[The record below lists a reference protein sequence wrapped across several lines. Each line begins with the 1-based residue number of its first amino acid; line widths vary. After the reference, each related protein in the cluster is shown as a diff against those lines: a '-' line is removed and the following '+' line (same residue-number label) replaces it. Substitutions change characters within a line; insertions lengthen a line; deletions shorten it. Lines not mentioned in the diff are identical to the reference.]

1 MVQEKFDAIVVGAG
15 PAGLAAAY
23 TMAQGGLKVI
33 VFERGEHPGSKN
45 VMGGVLYRQATEDVF
60 PEFWK
65 EAPLE
70 RRVVESNY
78 WLMTEDAVTKYGY
91 RSQEFAAEPYN
102 AFTVF
107 RSKFD
112 RWMGRKVEEAG
123 ALVICE
129 TAVEDIIKE
138 DGKVIG
144 VKTGRANGDVYADV
158 VVIAEG
164 VNSILTQEALG
175 MQKGYLAWDYLAVAV
190 KEVIAL
196 PKEKIEDRFGLEEGQ
211 GATIEMIGEATKGM
225 VGTAFIYTNRESISI
240 GVGALMSHMIN
251 KKINPNDLLEN
262 LKAHPAV
269 KPLIQG
275 GEIKEYLGHMIPEGG
290 YKAMPKLYGNGVL
303 IVGDAAQMVNGIH
316 REGSNLA
323 LISGKIAGEVIIKA
337 FEKGDF
343 GSITLAE
350 YQARLNDTFV
360 IKDLQKYQHS
370 SGYFEEHP
378 ELFEL
383 YPHLASIANKKF
395 FTVDNIPKKEKQ
407 RIIMREI
414 FSQRSLRHL
423 AKDLYK
429 LWRVLG

>member
-1 MVQEKFDAIVVGAG
+1 VVQEKFDVIVVGAG
-15 PAGLAAAY
+15 PAGLGAAY
-23 TMAQGGLKVI
+23 TMANAGLKVI

-70 RRVVESNY
+70 RPVIESNY
-78 WLMTEDAVTKYGY
+78 WLTTDDAVTKYGY
-91 RSQEFAAEPYN
+91 RSQEFAGEPYN
-102 AFTVF
+102 SFTVF

-112 RWMGRKVEEAG
+112 RWMGRKVEQAG
-123 ALVICE
+123 ALLICE
-129 TAVEDIIKE
+129 TVVEDIIKK
-138 DGKVIG
+138 DGKVVG
-144 VKTGRANGDVYADV
+144 VKTGRPNGQVYADV

-175 MQKGYLAWDYLAVAV
+175 LQKGYLAWDYLAVAV

-196 PKEKIEDRFGLEEGQ
+196 PKEKIEDRFGLEDGK
-211 GATIEMIGEATKGM
+211 GATIEIIGEATKGM
-225 VGTAFIYTNRESISI
+225 VGTAFIYTNMESISI
-240 GVGALMSHMIN
+240 GVGALMSHLVN
-251 KKINPNDLLEN
+251 RKLNPNDLLEN
-262 LKAHPAV
+262 LKAHPAI
-269 KPLIQG
+269 KPLIAG

-290 YKAMPKLYGNGVL
+290 YKAMPKLYGNGVV
-303 IVGDAAQMVNGIH
+303 IVGDAAQLVNGLH

-323 LISGKIAGEVIIKA
+323 LISGKTAGEVIIKA

-343 GSITLAE
+343 SINSLAE
-350 YQARLNDTFV
+350 YQQRLTDSFV
-360 IKDLQKYQHS
+360 VKDLQKYQHS

-378 ELFEL
+378 ELFYL
-383 YPHLASIANKKF
+383 YPHLASIANKEF
-395 FTVDNIPKKEKQ
+395 FTIDNIPKKEKQ
-407 RIIMREI
+407 RIIMRKVFE
-414 FSQRSLRHL
+414 QRPKWEL